1 MLSKHPDKCRY
12 PHGHTRKVEFTLEAA
27 NLDRNEMVCD
37 FKIVK
42 EIIGDYLETLDHA
55 MCVNTMDPAYAELR
69 ARYGDRVIPFE
80 NEDPTTEVMARVIFD
95 SFLRKARRLRRE
107 AGYPLPSARRRSPG
121 LRQGLGDRLVVGG
134 ICGAG
139 DNRVKPIMKDVQST
153 PDTRGIPIDQV
164 GITNLC
170 YPISV
175 MDQDGKLVPTVAHI
189 SMSVHLPHHFK
200 GTHMSRFL
208 EVLAK
213 HQGEI
218 TTRSLP
224 AILHDL
230 KQRLKAESA
239 HVEVSFPHFIEKAAP
254 VSGAKAKVACNC
266 TFIVSCNSRRTT
278 WRCVWWSRSR
288 RCARAARRSATTGHT
303 INAVTSPSKSSP
315 KMSKKGWAWIWIEEL
330 VEIAERSAS
339 APVYALLKRPDER
352 HVTMQAY
359 DNPVFVEDL
368 VRNVAVLLKKDPR
381 ITSFTV
387 QAVNQESI
395 HAHDAFARVIWK
407 RSTRGR
413 LESAL
418 RAKRRRGGRAAAYQD
433 SHRRSPRQISI
444 AITSG
449 PKKTSQV
456 RPRICSMVS
465 IP

>member
-1 MLSKHPDKCRY
+1 
-12 PHGHTRKVEFTLEAA
+12 
-27 NLDRNEMVCD
+27 
-37 FKIVK
+37 
-42 EIIGDYLETLDHA
+42 
-55 MCVNTMDPAYAELR
+55 
-69 ARYGDRVIPFE
+69 
-80 NEDPTTEVMARVIFD
+80 
-95 SFLRKARRLRRE
+95 
-107 AGYPLPSARRRSPG
+107 
-121 LRQGLGDRLVVGG
+121 
-134 ICGAG
+134 
-139 DNRVKPIMKDVQST
+139 MKDVQNT

-230 KQRLKAESA
+230 KQRLNAESA
-239 HVEVSFPHFIEKAAP
+239 HVEVTFPHFIEKAAP
-254 VSGAKAKVACNC
+254 VSGAKAKVACDC
-266 TFIVSCNSRRTT
+266 AFTVSCNGAKDDVVLRVVVPVKTLCPCSKEISDYGAHNQR
-278 WRCVWWSRSR
+278 
-288 RCARAARRSATTGHT
+288 GHVT
-303 INAVTSPSKSSP
+303 IEVKPR
-315 KMSKKGWAWIWIEEL
+315 MSKKGWAWIWIEEL
-330 VEIAERSAS
+330 VEVAEKSAS

-381 ITSFTV
+381 ITAFTV

-407 RSTRGR
+407 RQRATR
-413 LESAL
+413 
-418 RAKRRRGGRAAAYQD
+418 
-433 SHRRSPRQISI
+433 HRSKANDAQRKNETTVQSPH
-444 AITSG
+444 
-449 PKKTSQV
+449 
-456 RPRICSMVS
+456 
-465 IP
+465 